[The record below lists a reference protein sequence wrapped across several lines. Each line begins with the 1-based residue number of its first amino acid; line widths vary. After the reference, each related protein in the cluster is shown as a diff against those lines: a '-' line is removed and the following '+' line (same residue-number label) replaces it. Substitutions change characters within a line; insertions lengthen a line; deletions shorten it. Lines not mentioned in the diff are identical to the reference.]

1 MLYLLQLVQALK
13 FETPVP
19 HVSSRQRSKQSSR
32 TAALP
37 AEAQLQTLEDFLID
51 RSVKNPVLGNHL
63 YWYLMCE
70 MEDESVGKMF
80 KKVAFKFMT
89 KIEEVTFCMLTFEFY
104 SILSGRGWSS
114 TARRDPSASRIYG
127 RAFKACKRTKD
138 QQRRQAEED

>member
-89 KIEEVTFCMLTFEFY
+89 KIEEVT
-104 SILSGRGWSS
+104 LSMFLSNFTQCFVR
-114 TARRDPSASRIYG
+114 SRMVVYG
-127 RAFKACKRTKD
+127 ETRSVGKPNLRPRF
-138 QQRRQAEED
+138 QSLQEN